1 MKEYIA
7 FGVGM
12 MLALACIMLLEN
24 IEAERNEERMKKS
37 SLLSVMIEGMKL
49 VVSMY
54 EICRTEKKRR
64 K

>member
-24 IEAERNEERMKKS
+24 IELIMERAS
-37 SLLSVMIEGMKL
+37 F
-49 VVSMY
+49 
-54 EICRTEKKRR
+54 
-64 K
+64 

>member
-24 IEAERNEERMKKS
+24 IEEERFGTMHW
-37 SLLSVMIEGMKL
+37 ER
-49 VVSMY
+49 
-54 EICRTEKKRR
+54 E
-64 K
+64 

>member
-24 IEAERNEERMKKS
+24 IEAEVIKEY
-37 SLLSVMIEGMKL
+37 LGI
-49 VVSMY
+49 
-54 EICRTEKKRR
+54 
-64 K
+64 

>member
-24 IEAERNEERMKKS
+24 IEAERNGKK
-37 SLLSVMIEGMKL
+37 
-49 VVSMY
+49 
-54 EICRTEKKRR
+54 EISNL
-64 K
+64 